1 MMIVIMTKIGK
12 SQNIATIGSH
22 LIFKAHLQKKNIQ
35 NSETAEELATVLL
48 NAFCVNSA
56 LKE

>member
-1 MMIVIMTKIGK
+1 MIMMMIKTAKP
-12 SQNIATIGSH
+12 QNKATIGSD

-48 NAFCVNSA
+48 NAFCVNRA
-56 LKE
+56 LNE